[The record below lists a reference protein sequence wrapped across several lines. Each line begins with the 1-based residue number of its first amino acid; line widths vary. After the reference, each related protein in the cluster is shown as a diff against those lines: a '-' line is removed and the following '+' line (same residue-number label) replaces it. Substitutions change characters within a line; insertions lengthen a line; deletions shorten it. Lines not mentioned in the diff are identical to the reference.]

1 MGLPHFFLVGKLI
14 KENLAENEIYC
25 KFDELF
31 QISVV
36 WIAERQ
42 HFGPVVDMVLSVKWP
57 IEVFPEGTSA
67 KFQQI

>member
-1 MGLPHFFLVGKLI
+1 MWQSAKGLPHFFLVGKLI

-36 WIAERQ
+36 
-42 HFGPVVDMVLSVKWP
+42 
-57 IEVFPEGTSA
+57 
-67 KFQQI
+67 

>member
-36 WIAERQ
+36 
-42 HFGPVVDMVLSVKWP
+42 
-57 IEVFPEGTSA
+57 
-67 KFQQI
+67 